1 MRAFLTLVLRDLR
14 QHATDK
20 AVVLFAVVI
29 PMALSVVF
37 MMAFSGV
44 GDLELEPTTV
54 AVAAP
59 EGDRAGQA
67 LTDVL
72 EGMAQGGQVPLTVRR
87 AEAGQVAGLVDSGLV
102 GVGVVVPVGFQE
114 ALAAGEGAEVEVSQ
128 GVEAGLTGDVVV
140 GVVAS
145 TLERLDADAATIAA
159 GAGAGL
165 DRQQLGALVER
176 VRSTRPEVPARVSGV
191 SGEQLSLG
199 AGIVAGQAGMFLFF
213 TVGFAVLTL
222 MTEREWGTLPRL
234 RTMPLPR
241 WMVPLAKGVVGI
253 VLGVVSTTVLLAS
266 GQLLFD
272 GVDFGSWAVV
282 LVLVLATVTAATSVM
297 ALILRVARTSEQA
310 SLAMSVIAISLG
322 VGGGTFFR
330 VPTDGWVGQLLS
342 VNPVAA
348 LGRGLGITAGGGG
361 LVDLA
366 PVLLT
371 LAGFTVVVLLLARVL
386 PGRRDAL

>member
-29 PMALSVVF
+29 PMALSFVF

-44 GDLELEPTTV
+44 GDLELEPETV
-54 AVAAP
+54 ALSAP
-59 EGDRAGQA
+59 EDDQAGQA
-67 LTDVL
+67 LGEVL
-72 EGMAQGGQVPLTVRR
+72 EGMAQGGEVPITVRR
-87 AEAGQVAGLVDSGLV
+87 VEAGEVADLVDAGEV
-102 GVGVVVPVGFQE
+102 GVGVIVPMGFSDT
-114 ALAAGEGAEVEVSQ
+114 LAAGEGAQVEVSQ
-128 GVEAGLTGDVVV
+128 GAEAGITGDVVV
-140 GVVAS
+140 GIVSS
-145 TLERLDADAATIAA
+145 TLERLDADAATIAG
-159 GAGAGL
+159 GADAGL
-165 DRQQLGALVER
+165 DDQQLGALVER
-176 VRSTRPEVPARVSGV
+176 VRSTRPEVPTQVSGV

-222 MTEREWGTLPRL
+222 LTEREWGTLPRL

-253 VLGVVSTTVLLAS
+253 VLGVISTTVLLVS
-266 GQLLFD
+266 GQLLFE
-272 GVDFGSWAVV
+272 GVDFGNWAVV
-282 LVLVLATVTAATSVM
+282 MVLVVATVTAATSVM

-330 VPTDGWVGQLLS
+330 VPTEGWVGQLLS

-348 LGRGLGITAGGGG
+348 LGRGLGITSGGGG

-366 PVLLT
+366 PVLLI
-371 LAGFTVVVLLLARVL
+371 LAGFTVVVLLVARIL
-386 PGRRDAL
+386 PGRKDAL